1 MCDSTAASCYP
12 KHEKSYCSTDLSSKD
27 VWMPDLNINPN
38 QEFRL
43 DRNVMNSTEFADP
56 KALEKTFKSLE
67 EWATQKSEQ
76 DVLADEDV
84 VKKTIEMTGESY
96 RAFSEMALKEKNREC
111 WEPLMKREVHNHGL
125 LSWVAK

>member
-67 EWATQKSEQ
+67 DWATRKREQ
-76 DVLADEDV
+76 DVLTDEDIV
-84 VKKTIEMTGESY
+84 LKTIELTGKSY
-96 RAFSEMALKEKNREC
+96 RAFSKKAVKQE
-111 WEPLMKREVHNHGL
+111 
-125 LSWVAK
+125 S